1 MFCQDAAAPFLFLF
15 SDIAPQLLYYSH
27 FPGII
32 AALVIGCYVFLKN
45 TSSLSAFLI
54 FIVSILF
61 SLWSLFDVITWVNI
75 DSRIIMLS
83 WGLMNLV
90 EPLIYLTLLY
100 FVIHYLK
107 EKTNY
112 RFKLVVVILFLPV
125 LLFLATT
132 HNLKYFDL
140 SVCESIQGE
149 LMKYNYSLEILLAV
163 FIVYALVKNLVFPH
177 EEMTRKHIAI
187 FSLGVVFFLISFSWA
202 NIVGNVT
209 TNWEITQY
217 GLFGVP
223 VFMGILGYLIVHYRA
238 FNINIFGAQALVTA
252 LVAIIASEYFFV
264 DSLVNFILVGI
275 TLILALGFG
284 YILTKSVKMD
294 VQQKEELEV
303 LSQQL
308 VEANIQLKKLDKAK
322 SEFISI
328 ASHQLR
334 TPLTAIK
341 GYLSLVVEGS
351 YGQVDNS
358 VKNALQKAYGANE
371 RLILL
376 VEDLLNASR
385 IESGR
390 MRYDLVDVHL
400 DDLVSQSCDSLAL
413 KAEDEGLY
421 LKVNIPKSPLP
432 VFHVDGN
439 KVREVISNLID
450 NAIKY
455 TEKGGVEVEFESDSD
470 SVKIIVSD
478 TGIGIQKE
486 EISHLFKKFSRGKN
500 ISRLNATGTGLGLFV
515 AKNIIEAH
523 GGKVWAESDG
533 VGKGS
538 RFYIQ
543 LPLKWI
549 DPNTNA
555 GVGMKEG
562 D

>member
-1 MFCQDAAAPFLFLF
+1 MFCQDASAPFLFLF

-27 FPGII
+27 FTGII
-32 AALVIGCYVFLKN
+32 ATLVIGSYVFFKN
-45 TSSLSAFLI
+45 TSSISAFLI
-54 FIVSILF
+54 FIVAILF
-61 SLWSLFDVITWVNI
+61 SLWSIFDVITWVNI

-100 FVIHYLK
+100 FVSHYLK
-107 EKTNY
+107 EKTDY
-112 RFKLVVVILFLPV
+112 RFKFVVVILFLPI
-125 LLFLATT
+125 LFLLSTT
-132 HNLKYFDL
+132 YNLKYFDL

-149 LMKYNYSLEILLAV
+149 LMKYNYSFEILLSALIIY
-163 FIVYALVKNLVFPH
+163 FLVKNLIFIR
-177 EEMTRKHIAI
+177 EGMSRKHIVI
-187 FSLGVVFFLISFSWA
+187 FSLGVIFFIISFSWA
-202 NIVGNVT
+202 NIVGNIT
-209 TNWEITQY
+209 TDWEITQY
-217 GLFGVP
+217 GLFGAP
-223 VFMGILGYLIVHYRA
+223 VFMGVLAYLIVRYKA
-238 FNINIFGAQALVTA
+238 FNVKVFGVQALM
-252 LVAIIASEYFFV
+252 LSLIIIIASEYFFI

-284 YILTKSVKMD
+284 YILTKSVKRD
-294 VQQKEELEV
+294 IQQKEELEV

-308 VEANIQLKKLDKAK
+308 VKANIQLKKLDKAK

-351 YGQVDNS
+351 YGQVDDS
-358 VKNALQKAYGANE
+358 VKNALQKAYSANE

-390 MRYDLVDVHL
+390 MKYDLADARL
-400 DDLVSQSCDSLAL
+400 EDLVSQSCDSLAL
-413 KAEDEGLY
+413 KAEDEGLF
-421 LKVNIPKSPLP
+421 LKVNAPKSPLP
-432 VFHVDGN
+432 VFHVDGI
-439 KVREVISNLID
+439 KVREVISNFID

-455 TEKGGVEVEFESDSD
+455 TEKGGVEIGFESDSN

-478 TGIGIQKE
+478 TGIGIPRD
-486 EISHLFKKFSRGKN
+486 EIPYLFKKFSRGKN
-500 ISRLNATGTGLGLFV
+500 TSRLNATGTGLGLFV
-515 AKNIIEAH
+515 AKNNIEAH
-523 GGKVWAESDG
+523 GGRVWVESDG
-533 VGKGS
+533 IGKGS

-549 DPNTNA
+549 DPNISTE
-555 GVGMKEG
+555 VGMKEG
-562 D
+562 E

>member
-1 MFCQDAAAPFLFLF
+1 MFCQDASAPFLLLF

-45 TSSLSAFLI
+45 TSSISAFLI
-54 FIVSILF
+54 FIVAILF
-61 SLWSLFDVITWVNI
+61 SLWSLLDVITWVNI
-75 DSRIIMLS
+75 DSRIIMFS

-90 EPLIYLTLLY
+90 EPMIYLTLLY

-107 EKTNY
+107 EKTDY
-112 RFKLVVVILFLPV
+112 RFKFTVVILFLPV
-125 LLFLATT
+125 LFLLSTT

-149 LMKYNYSLEILLAV
+149 LIKYNYSLEILLSTL
-163 FIVYALVKNLVFPH
+163 IVYFFVKNLIFPRGG
-177 EEMTRKHIAI
+177 MARKHIVI
-187 FSLGVVFFLISFSWA
+187 FSLGIVPLLVSFSWA
-202 NIVGNVT
+202 NIAGNIT
-209 TNWEITQY
+209 TNWEVTQY

-223 VFMGILGYLIVHYRA
+223 VFMGILGYLIVRYRA
-238 FNINIFGAQALVTA
+238 FNIKIFGAQALVTA

-284 YILTKSVKMD
+284 YILTKSVKRD
-294 VQQKEELEV
+294 IQQKEELEA

-351 YGQVDNS
+351 YGQVDDS

-390 MRYDLVDVHL
+390 MKYDLADVHL
-400 DDLVSQSCDSLAL
+400 EDLVSQSCDSLAL
-413 KAEDEGLY
+413 KAEDEGLF
-421 LKVNIPKSPLP
+421 LKVNAQKNPLP

-439 KVREVISNLID
+439 KVREVISNFID

-455 TEKGGVEVEFESDSD
+455 TEKGGVVVGFESDSE
-470 SVKIIVSD
+470 SVRVVVSD
-478 TGIGIQKE
+478 TGIGVPE
-486 EISHLFKKFSRGKN
+486 DEIPYLFKKFSRGKN
-500 ISRLNATGTGLGLFV
+500 TSRLNATGTGLGLFV

-523 GGKVWAESDG
+523 GGKVWVESDG
-533 VGKGS
+533 TGKGS

-555 GVGMKEG
+555 EVGMKEG
-562 D
+562 E